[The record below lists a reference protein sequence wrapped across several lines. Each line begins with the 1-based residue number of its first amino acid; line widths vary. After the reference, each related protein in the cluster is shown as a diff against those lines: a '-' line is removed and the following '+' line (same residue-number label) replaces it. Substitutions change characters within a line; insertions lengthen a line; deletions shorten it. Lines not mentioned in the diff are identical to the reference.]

1 MLFSSLQ
8 IALAPPLHSLVA
20 TNAVCLQHGAAM
32 GTMTAL
38 MTATNT
44 TVRHGYLGRVPRISS
59 LVPTSTAS
67 LIPGAVTQ
75 TMTVGTVQM
84 KPTVV
89 SVPQRVTQ
97 KSEYD
102 ASNVHKFNKQI
113 RVQLL
118 SCILWQSVEARA
130 IQDSSSVQTTA
141 A

>member
-1 MLFSSLQ
+1 MLFPSLQ
-8 IALAPPLHSLVA
+8 IALAPLLRSLVP
-20 TNAVCLQHGAAM
+20 TNAVCLQRGAAM

-44 TVRHGYLGRVPRISS
+44 TVRRGYLGRAPRISS

-67 LIPGAVTQ
+67 LIPGAVTR
-75 TMTVGTVQM
+75 TTTAGTVQM

-89 SVPQRVTQ
+89 SVPQRVHGCANRMLQ
-97 KSEYD
+97 M
-102 ASNVHKFNKQI
+102 FNEQI
-113 RVQLL
+113 RVRLL
-118 SCILWQSVEARA
+118 SCTVWQSAEARA